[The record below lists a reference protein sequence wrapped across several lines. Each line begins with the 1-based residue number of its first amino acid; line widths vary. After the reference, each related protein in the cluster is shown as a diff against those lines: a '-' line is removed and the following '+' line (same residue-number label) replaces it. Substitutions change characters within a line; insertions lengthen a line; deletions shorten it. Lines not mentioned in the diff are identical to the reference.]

1 MPSRRRPRR
10 NAARRCAP
18 ARGAREGRKLARLPY
33 HRAEYGEDV
42 RRAVVPQSDHRRGR
56 ELAMHGIDDRAA
68 SGKRNVVGGRDLA
81 AMCDL
86 VSTATAPVCACRR
99 RFSAGSATVASAPMI
114 SAWTAPGSA
123 STSARAQPRSVGK
136 HSRSVLTLDPDPVAR
151 DQVRRQSAGDPEAD
165 DARSAALGRPV
176 EGSDKLR
183 CVIAITDTPGPSAI
197 RASSARQVTATTSP

>member
-18 ARGAREGRKLARLPY
+18 PARCARGGKLARLPY
-33 HRAEYGEDV
+33 HRAEYGERRPAC
-42 RRAVVPQSDHRRGR
+42 RRAAIRSPPRA

-68 SGKRNVVGGRDLA
+68 SGKRNAVGGGDSRRDVRS
-81 AMCDL
+81 

-136 HSRSVLTLDPDPVAR
+136 HSRSVLTLDPTTQSPAT
-151 DQVRRQSAGDPEAD
+151 VRRQSAGDPEAD
-165 DARSAALGRPV
+165 DARSAAWPPCR
-176 EGSDKLR
+176 GSDKLR
-183 CVIAITDTPGPSAI
+183 CVIANH
-197 RASSARQVTATTSP
+197 